1 MYKTIIRPLLFSF
14 SPESIHHFT
23 FNILNFAKKIG
34 LYGLIS
40 KITNPKSLQMETI
53 VCGLK
58 FPNKIG
64 IAAGLDKNATAYKM
78 LGSLGF
84 GHVEIGTVTPK
95 AQAGNPKPRCFRLPK
110 DIALINRMGF
120 NNNGLEAAVKNLK
133 NKPKNLI
140 IGGNIG
146 KNTATSN
153 EEAINDYVLCFNGL
167 YDFVDYIT
175 VNVSCPNICNLDK
188 LQNAEELE
196 KILRALEEERLKKK
210 TRKPIFLKIS
220 PDLNFAQIDDTLN
233 VINKCKIDG
242 IIAVNTTTSRDNLA
256 TSVEKLNQIAN
267 GGLSGKPLKN
277 KSLEIIKY
285 ISKKTQGH
293 LPIIGVGGTE
303 NPKDVLDKLNAG
315 ASLVQL
321 YTGFIYG
328 GPMLG
333 KKINRAIK
341 KIYNCN

>member
-14 SPESIHHFT
+14 SPESIHHFV
-23 FNILNFAKKIG
+23 FSMLNLAKKIG
-34 LYGLIS
+34 LYKMIS
-40 KITNPKSLQMETI
+40 KIFNPKSLQMETI
-53 VCGLK
+53 VCGIK

-64 IAAGLDKNATAYKM
+64 IAAGLDKNATTYKM

-110 DIALINRMGF
+110 DTALINRMGF
-120 NNNGLEAAVKNLK
+120 NNNGLEEAIRNLK
-133 NKPKNLI
+133 NRPKNLI

-153 EEAINDYVLCFNGL
+153 EEAINDYILCFNGL
-167 YDFVDYIT
+167 YDSVDYIT
-175 VNVSCPNICNLDK
+175 VNVSCPNICNLNK

-196 KILRALEEERLKKK
+196 KILTSLEVERLKKK
-210 TRKPIFLKIS
+210 IRKPIFLKIS
-220 PDLNFAQIDDTLN
+220 PDLNFAQIDDTIN
-233 VINKCKIDG
+233 VINKCKVDG
-242 IIAVNTTTSRDNLA
+242 IIAVNTTTSRKNLS
-256 TSVEKLNQIAN
+256 TPIPTLNRIGN

-285 ISKKTQGH
+285 ISEKTKGE

-303 NPKDVLDKLNAG
+303 SPKDVLDKLEAG

-333 KKINRAIK
+333 TKINKAIK
-341 KIYNCN
+341 NCLQM